1 MKTMTCKQLGG
12 ACDLELNAG
21 TFDDI
26 VKLSKAHTR
35 EMIDKGDQPH
45 VKAMHEMYDLM
56 QSAEG
61 FNEWMEQKRQE
72 FEELP
77 DIDILDN

>member
-12 ACDLELNAG
+12 ACDIELHAG

-26 VKLSKAHTR
+26 VELGKAHAR
-35 EMIDKGDQPH
+35 KMIKMGDQPH
-45 VKAMHEMYDLM
+45 IKAMHEMRDLM

-61 FNEWMEQKRQE
+61 FNEWMKQKRQE
-72 FEELP
+72 FEALP
-77 DIDILDN
+77 DILEN